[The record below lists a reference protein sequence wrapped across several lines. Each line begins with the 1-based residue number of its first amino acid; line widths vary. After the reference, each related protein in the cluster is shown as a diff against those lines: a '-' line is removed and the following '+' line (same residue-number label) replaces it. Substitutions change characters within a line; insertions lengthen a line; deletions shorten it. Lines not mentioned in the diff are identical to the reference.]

1 MKWFEVVKR
10 NQFSVKIWNV
20 NSAWYRDI
28 GPFYIIT
35 LKDEVDGDLALLRRM
50 LAANMPGDLL
60 LLFCLML
67 RCFFFFFFRFFF
79 SFCFLWVGRWSLS
92 RWWGGALQAKSADHL
107 LYVQKSSEWLS
118 SNRNG
123 GWFFFFLLKRL
134 ENNKTCPSGEEQPF
148 HSFLGGRGDV
158 LPLHVAGKVKE

>member
-35 LKDEVDGDLALLRRM
+35 LKEEVDGDLALLRRM

-67 RCFFFFFFRFFF
+67 RCFFFFCFFFRFVSYELDAEAWAGGGEGHSRQSPQTTFYMYKSPLSGF
-79 SFCFLWVGRWSLS
+79 PPIVKEDDFFCFCWKDWKKTKHV
-92 RWWGGALQAKSADHL
+92 HL
-107 LYVQKSSEWLS
+107 VRNNHFILSSED
-118 SNRNG
+118 
-123 GWFFFFLLKRL
+123 
-134 ENNKTCPSGEEQPF
+134 EET
-148 HSFLGGRGDV
+148 SCLYM
-158 LPLHVAGKVKE
+158 

>member
-50 LAANMPGDLL
+50 LAANMLGDLL

-67 RCFFFFFFRFFF
+67 RCLFFF
-79 SFCFLWVGRWSLS
+79 SFFSFFFPFVSYELDAEAWA
-92 RWWGGALQAKSADHL
+92 GGGEGHCQAKSADHL

-118 SNRNG
+118 SNRKG
-123 GWFFFFLLKRL
+123 GWFFFFCCCWKDWKITKHVHLVR
-134 ENNKTCPSGEEQPF
+134 NNHFILSSEDEET
-148 HSFLGGRGDV
+148 SCLY
-158 LPLHVAGKVKE
+158 L